1 MAHAPPKL
9 ESLLELQFSRV
20 RTGSLDVHAHPSSCI
35 MSRSLLCC
43 YCHYRHNGRPHI
55 SVKGCVH
62 FPVGR
67 SSFLRPN
74 SSGKAL
80 NKHSQPTT
88 NSLAGPEGRPVLHS
102 PLNTDAHPPSPVCF
116 LPAAPEGWERTVSRD
131 KSRAGLPMAQ
141 PEARFP
147 GYEWLPLLCA
157 TSLLRRNHVFH
168 LPLLRYHNFQS
179 HVDFSFKKFK
189 MH

>member
-62 FPVGR
+62 FTVGR

-102 PLNTDAHPPSPVCF
+102 PLNTDAQPHPPFAFYQQLQKGGRGQF
-116 LPAAPEGWERTVSRD
+116 LGT
-131 KSRAGLPMAQ
+131 KAGLGCQWPSQ
-141 PEARFP
+141 KPDFQSVN
-147 GYEWLPLLCA
+147 GCLYSVPLL
-157 TSLLRRNHVFH
+157 
-168 LPLLRYHNFQS
+168 Y
-179 HVDFSFKKFK
+179 
-189 MH
+189 